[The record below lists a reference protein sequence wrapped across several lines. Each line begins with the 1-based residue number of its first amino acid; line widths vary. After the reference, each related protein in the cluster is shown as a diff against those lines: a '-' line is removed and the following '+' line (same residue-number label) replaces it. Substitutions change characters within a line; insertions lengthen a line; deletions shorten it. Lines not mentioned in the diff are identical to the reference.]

1 MSDESDTDSMPHL
14 TTDSDSGLDDS
25 MFYTGDVSEVS
36 DLDTD
41 SEENEGWAPNNSDAS
56 TDCDDTEDEGCE
68 WTAEDKMED
77 GDKNEEGQVLGN
89 IEDEGNGNK
98 SSHLA
103 LLVLFYCC
111 VALYTLNCVMN

>member
-41 SEENEGWAPNNSDAS
+41 SEENEGWAPN
-56 TDCDDTEDEGCE
+56 
-68 WTAEDKMED
+68 
-77 GDKNEEGQVLGN
+77 
-89 IEDEGNGNK
+89 I
-98 SSHLA
+98 
-103 LLVLFYCC
+103 
-111 VALYTLNCVMN
+111 